1 MISNKTSFIL
11 FIIFFN
17 ISATVFSKYLGFNI
31 SGLFVGSILGMGL
44 FFIDEGYFVLVD
56 KIFKFLLYLNLI
68 MLVCNLFFADYFI
81 IPPLFSSPDETY
93 NKTIIRAINIFG
105 NEFRMRRTTGL
116 SDNIHVSSLLNLIL
130 CYILWVKNQKAMYY
144 IASGVL
150 FFSMNM
156 QFVLIYFIWIGIRA
170 RDLKFNFKTL
180 LLLVSSLF
188 LLFFLLDFFILDS
201 AYYYQIISSGSEILL
216 NDLKTY
222 YDAQTVKSFFFG
234 IKPGDIDDP
243 YDKSLGYYLPLTDIG
258 IIGIPIQFGIVGLIS
273 ILLMSI
279 FWLTYAKKRER
290 KFILPL
296 FFSAIHYFSLASFL
310 GVLFITW
317 IVRFPPKLKTRSIVN
332 GASKI

>member
-17 ISATVFSKYLGFNI
+17 LFAAVFSKYLGFNT

-44 FFIDEGYFVLVD
+44 FFIDKDYFVFVD
-56 KIFKFLLYLNLI
+56 KVFKFLLYANLI
-68 MLVCNLFFADYFI
+68 MLINNLFFADYFI

-93 NKTIIRAINIFG
+93 NKTIIRAVNIFG

-130 CYILWVKNQKAMYY
+130 CYILWVKNQKTLYY
-144 IASGVL
+144 IASAVL
-150 FFSMNM
+150 FLSINI
-156 QFVLIYFIWIGIRA
+156 QFILIYFIWVGIRA
-170 RDLKFNFKTL
+170 RNVKFNFKTL
-180 LLLVSSLF
+180 ILLMSSLF
-188 LLFFLLDFFILDS
+188 LLFFLVDFFILDS

-216 NDLKTY
+216 SDLKTY
-222 YDAQTVKSFFFG
+222 YDAQTIKSFFFG
-234 IKPGDIDDP
+234 IKPRDIDDP

-258 IIGIPIQFGIVGLIS
+258 IIGIPIQFGLAGLIS
-273 ILLMSI
+273 ILLVSF
-279 FWLTYAKKRER
+279 FWLTYSEKKER

-310 GVLFITW
+310 GVLLITW
-317 IVRFPPKLKTRSIVN
+317 LVRYPPKSKYNSISTGVN
-332 GASKI
+332 